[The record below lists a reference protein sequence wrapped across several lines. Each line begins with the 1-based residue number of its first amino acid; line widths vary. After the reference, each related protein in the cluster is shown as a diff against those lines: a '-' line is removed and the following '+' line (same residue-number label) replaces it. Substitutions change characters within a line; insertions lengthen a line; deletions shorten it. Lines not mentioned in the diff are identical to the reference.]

1 MQDGI
6 EPAKEGEI
14 TIKLTHQ
21 MIVILKEK
29 YIDYPDLT
37 PNQFYYVIGIEA
49 DDYRILNDH
58 GKPYLY
64 PSHLFQIVNSNEPEE
79 WITDFGE
86 DGERYSYFPDL
97 NEVGFFEDYFD
108 GKENAV
114 LKFWHNV
121 NQRLSRAA

>member
-1 MQDGI
+1 
-6 EPAKEGEI
+6 
-14 TIKLTHQ
+14 
-21 MIVILKEK
+21 
-29 YIDYPDLT
+29 
-37 PNQFYYVIGIEA
+37 
-49 DDYRILNDH
+49 
-58 GKPYLY
+58 
-64 PSHLFQIVNSNEPEE
+64 LFQIVNSNEPEE